1 LHTLIGDG
9 RSQYDGETRAP
20 RFAYGRGFEG
30 ISLFRVLEGAET
42 ARDLQICGL
51 RWRRWAVGLAA
62 GINTE
67 GAEASL
73 MVHSLVQT
81 AQTKF

>member
-1 LHTLIGDG
+1 
-9 RSQYDGETRAP
+9 
-20 RFAYGRGFEG
+20 
-30 ISLFRVLEGAET
+30 VLEGTET
-42 ARDLQICGL
+42 AWDLQICGL

-62 GINTE
+62 GGGINTE
-67 GAEASL
+67 EAEASL